1 MSIIIKQFKFSA
13 ADIHSSPT
21 HIIIHTLNTCKAEGN
36 EQQSDQQADLHGE
49 SVVAGRGT
57 AACGRVCGSLAGGPV
72 EALIAEP
79 TVFSIVIIVIFCQ
92 VEEQIL
98 CSLVVLPE
106 AVGRF
111 AYVIICTVAMAAAQ
125 STCGHRTLLKATQFV
140 KIYFKQRGGSL
151 TTGQP

>member
-1 MSIIIKQFKFSA
+1 MWHISVEDHCVHHLGLAARQGLVVRTHLLLAKLCYLTTHVEKARCSGTICNNMSIIIKQFKFSA

-79 TVFSIVIIVIFCQ
+79 TEFIIVSS
-92 VEEQIL
+92 
-98 CSLVVLPE
+98 SLY
-106 AVGRF
+106 F
-111 AYVIICTVAMAAAQ
+111 A
-125 STCGHRTLLKATQFV
+125 K
-140 KIYFKQRGGSL
+140 
-151 TTGQP
+151 